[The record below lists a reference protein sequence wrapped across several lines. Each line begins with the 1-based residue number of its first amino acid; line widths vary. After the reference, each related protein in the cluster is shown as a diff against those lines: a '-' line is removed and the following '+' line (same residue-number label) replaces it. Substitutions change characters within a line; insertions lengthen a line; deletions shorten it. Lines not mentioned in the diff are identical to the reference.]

1 MQNNN
6 DTNPV
11 TIEQFAAFLDGNLS
25 EPDMQAVASA
35 IDARQDLSAI
45 LREVIKVDDAT
56 APLAGMSNPY
66 ADLPMPEDEDFVL
79 PIIPSPAPS
88 SDTIPVWMSTE
99 PTEAVA
105 TVAGSA
111 ETISSEE
118 GIVSFSPHSDTPD
131 DAGETPESFDPE
143 DNDFQDLDTDY

>member
-56 APLAGMSNPY
+56 APFAGMSNPY

-111 ETISSEE
+111 ETTSSEE